1 MLPELI
7 SKYLSSESMKS
18 ANGLMATSLLME
30 ATLSSTWSRAST
42 YLPPMNTRKQLSV
55 ETLSCCWVRFSSGSR
70 SRVNVGIS
78 RPAAPKLTV
87 KQFSPLLLG
96 WSGDF
101 HFMYNST
108 NFTAFSAMTLLG
120 LELIKHYLKLTK
132 CLTLSP
138 PLLSEL

>member
-1 MLPELI
+1 MLDVTNGYEVLLELT
-7 SKYLSSESMKS
+7 SKYLSSDSMNIAS
-18 ANGLMATSLLME
+18 GCMATSLLME

-42 YLPPMNTRKQLSV
+42 YLPPMNTSKQLSV

-70 SRVNVGIS
+70 SMANVGIC

-87 KQFSPLLLG
+87 RQFSPLLLG

-101 HFMYNST
+101 HCMYSST

-120 LELIKHYLKLTK
+120 LELINYYLELTK
-132 CLTLSP
+132 CPT
-138 PLLSEL
+138 

>member
-87 KQFSPLLLG
+87 RQFSPLLLG

-101 HFMYNST
+101 HFMYSST

-120 LELIKHYLKLTK
+120 MELIKYYPGPGLQSDLPCVHP
-132 CLTLSP
+132 C
-138 PLLSEL
+138 